1 MTMILSHFPKA
12 IADCQIRLLQVER
25 QVRAAQAAYGR
36 VIAKF
41 EAEIAFDKNLTNEAQ
56 RKARRAEL
64 FNSDGHLAANSVLE
78 ILKDQHTLT
87 EIELGRL
94 ESEFLVAQ
102 LARKGA
108 IAFFEKHSFEI
119 HTS

>member
-1 MTMILSHFPKA
+1 MTMNLSQFPQA
-12 IADCQIRLLQVER
+12 IADCQTQLLQVER
-25 QVRAAQAAYGR
+25 QIRAAQSAYDR

-41 EAEIAFDKNLTNEAQ
+41 EAEIAFDKALTNDAQ

-64 FNSDGHLAANSVLE
+64 FNFDEHQAANSVLE
-78 ILKDQHTLT
+78 TLKDQHTIA

-94 ESEFLVAQ
+94 ENEFLIAQ

-108 IAFFEKHSFEI
+108 IAFFEKHSFEVA
-119 HTS
+119 